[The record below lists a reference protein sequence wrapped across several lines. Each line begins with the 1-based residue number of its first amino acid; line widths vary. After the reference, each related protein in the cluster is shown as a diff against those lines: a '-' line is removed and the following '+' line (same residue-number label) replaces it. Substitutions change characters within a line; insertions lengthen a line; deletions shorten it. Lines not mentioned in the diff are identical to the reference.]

1 MLTLCGQTFEPI
13 STDYAG
19 GVTRTTDW
27 RSTVN
32 EMEEIPVLE
41 VSNCSCSSRPSLC
54 GRYTLSVDKP
64 AGSTY
69 AKNPFQAWGTT
80 QAVPSSPPMPAPWRS
95 PINMETA
102 VVPYGHAPYDEQN
115 LLQVRRPRLGGS
127 DESLDCDR
135 SCRRH
140 RCHVSDYLRQ
150 RGVLRP
156 GQHTQLLQYPHD
168 D

>member
-1 MLTLCGQTFEPI
+1 MKSSQRASEWPAAAQRNSWI
-13 STDYAG
+13 YY
-19 GVTRTTDW
+19 
-27 RSTVN
+27 RSVLNGERYTPSAVN
-32 EMEEIPVLE
+32 N
-41 VSNCSCSSRPSLC
+41 SAARPS
-54 GRYTLSVDKP
+54 
-64 AGSTY
+64 
-69 AKNPFQAWGTT
+69 
-80 QAVPSSPPMPAPWRS
+80 WRS
-95 PINMETA
+95 PINVETA
-102 VVPYGHAPYDEQN
+102 VVRYGHAPYDEQN

-127 DESLDCDR
+127 NERLDCDR